1 MKTSKKVMLRR
12 PFSALAALFI
22 SVSPLSQ
29 AQTVVIDTDFND
41 NPALNLFGVAQL
53 TNAKGGVDGLDDN
66 YISITDNLNG
76 QRGSIVFDD
85 PTGGFPITGFK
96 IRADLRV
103 GGGTNSPADGFS
115 FNLVRDNDPLVAR
128 DRVSLLPLRAR

>member
-41 NPALNLFGVAQL
+41 NPALNLFGV
-53 TNAKGGVDGLDDN
+53 
-66 YISITDNLNG
+66 
-76 QRGSIVFDD
+76 
-85 PTGGFPITGFK
+85 
-96 IRADLRV
+96 
-103 GGGTNSPADGFS
+103 
-115 FNLVRDNDPLVAR
+115 
-128 DRVSLLPLRAR
+128 